1 MPGSWAYFDTSVL
14 VKRYVQE
21 EGSSHARR
29 LLRTHR
35 ILTSAIAPTE
45 AISALSRRA
54 IAALSRRRTLE
65 ELTAKHFSETF
76 SRIKADRAYWELVEV
91 SALVLKEA
99 EEVILHTGLRTL
111 DAIHLA
117 SILTFQN
124 ASGIQISFITGD
136 SKQQEAAAH
145 VGLDA
150 VWVG

>member
-1 MPGSWAYFDTSVL
+1 MPGLWAYFDTSVL

-21 EGSSHARR
+21 EGSSRARS
-29 LLRTHR
+29 LLRKHR

-45 AISALSRRA
+45 AISALSRR
-54 IAALSRRRTLE
+54 RMLE

-76 SRIKADRAYWELVEV
+76 GRIKADRAYWELVEV

-99 EEVILHTGLRTL
+99 EEVIVKTGLRTL

-117 SILTFQN
+117 SGLTFQT
-124 ASGIQISFITGD
+124 ASGIQIPFITGD
-136 SKQQEAAAH
+136 SKQREAAAH

>member
-45 AISALSRRA
+45 AISALF
-54 IAALSRRRTLE
+54 RRRTLE

-99 EEVILHTGLRTL
+99 EEVILQTGLRTL

-117 SILTFQN
+117 SMLTFQN
-124 ASGIQISFITGD
+124 ASGIQIPFITGD

-145 VGLDA
+145 IGLDA

>member
-21 EGSSHARR
+21 EGSSHARS
-29 LLRTHR
+29 LLRKHR

-45 AISALSRRA
+45 AISALSRR
-54 IAALSRRRTLE
+54 RTLE
-65 ELTAKHFSETF
+65 ELTAKHFSEIL

-91 SALVLKEA
+91 SGLVLKEA
-99 EEVILHTGLRTL
+99 EEVILKTGLRTL
-111 DAIHLA
+111 NAIHLA
-117 SILTFQN
+117 SMLTFQT
-124 ASGIQISFITGD
+124 ASGMQIPFITGD
-136 SKQQEAAAH
+136 SKQQEATAH

>member
-45 AISALSRRA
+45 A

-117 SILTFQN
+117 SMLTFQN
-124 ASGIQISFITGD
+124 ASGIQIPFITGD

>member
-1 MPGSWAYFDTSVL
+1 MRGLWAYFDTSVL

-21 EGSSHARR
+21 EGSSRACS
-29 LLRTHR
+29 LLRKHR
-35 ILTSAIAPTE
+35 ILTSAIASTE
-45 AISALSRRA
+45 AIS
-54 IAALSRRRTLE
+54 ALSRRRTLE

-99 EEVILHTGLRTL
+99 EEVILKTGLRTL

-117 SILTFQN
+117 SGLTFQT
-124 ASGIQISFITGD
+124 ASGIQIPFITGD
-136 SKQQEAAAH
+136 SKQREAAAQ
-145 VGLDA
+145 VGLDT

>member
-29 LLRTHR
+29 LLRKHR

-45 AISALSRRA
+45 AISALSRRH
-54 IAALSRRRTLE
+54 TLE
-65 ELTAKHFSETF
+65 ELTAKHFSEIF

-99 EEVILHTGLRTL
+99 EEVILKTGLRTL

-117 SILTFQN
+117 SMLTFQN
-124 ASGIQISFITGD
+124 ASGIQLPFITGD
-136 SKQQEAAAH
+136 SKQQEATAQF
-145 VGLDA
+145 GLDA

>member
-45 AISALSRRA
+45 AI
-54 IAALSRRRTLE
+54 AALSRRRTLE

-91 SALVLKEA
+91 SASDLSKRFW
-99 EEVILHTGLRTL
+99 HS
-111 DAIHLA
+111 DSIH
-117 SILTFQN
+117 
-124 ASGIQISFITGD
+124 
-136 SKQQEAAAH
+136 H
-145 VGLDA
+145 R
-150 VWVG
+150 